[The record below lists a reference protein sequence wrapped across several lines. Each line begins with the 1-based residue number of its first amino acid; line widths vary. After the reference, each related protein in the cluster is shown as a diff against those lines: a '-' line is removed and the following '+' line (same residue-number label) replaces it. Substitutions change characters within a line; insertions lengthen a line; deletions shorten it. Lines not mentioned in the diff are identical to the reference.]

1 MDKFYLTTA
10 IIYVNALPHV
20 GHALEMIGT
29 DALARYKR
37 LTGYDVYFLTG
48 TDENSL
54 NAERRSRELGLP
66 PQQYVNQMAD
76 TIQSV
81 WRKLNISNDGFVRT
95 TAERHV
101 ATCQAFFE
109 RVRANGDIY
118 KGTYEGWYCTSCE
131 AFRAEE
137 ELVDGCC
144 PYHPGKKVEWLHE
157 ENYFFRL
164 SRYQEPLLRHIE
176 AHPEF
181 IEPEIRRNEIVNFIK
196 SGLQDFS
203 VSRSSMRWGIP
214 VPGDPS
220 QVIYVWFD
228 ALLNYITGVGYADD
242 PAMFARYWPAD
253 LHVVGK
259 DITRFHAIY
268 WPAMLM
274 SAGVALPKRVFGHGF
289 VYQKGER
296 MSKSLGNVVE
306 PGAIADEFGPDPLRY
321 YLLREV
327 PFDRDGDFA
336 WPTFVQRYNADLGN
350 DLGNLLNRTLSMINR
365 YFGGQVPEPQR
376 ADWETNFGD
385 RSLIELSGQT
395 VAAMEQHFN
404 ALDFDEALVAI
415 WQFVGRANKYVEEN
429 APWTLNKTDRARL
442 GTVLYDL
449 AESLRL
455 IAHFVWPVIPTTAE
469 RMAEQLA
476 VPLEVRGNWPEVS
489 AWGRLAP
496 GTRVTPQPVP
506 LFPRIVPASADKYWR
521 GDIDEEGKRV

>member
-1 MDKFYLTTA
+1 MEKFYLTTA

-20 GHALEMIGT
+20 GHALEMIGS

-54 NAERRSRELGLP
+54 NAERRARELGLP
-66 PQQYVNQMAD
+66 PQQYVDQMAE

-95 TAERHV
+95 TEERH
-101 ATCQAFFE
+101 AKTCQDIFRRVQE
-109 RVRANGDIY
+109 RGDIY

-144 PYHPGKKVEWLHE
+144 TFHPGRKVEWLHE

-164 SRYQEPLLRHIE
+164 SRYQDALLQHIA

-181 IEPEIRRNEIVNFIK
+181 IEPEMRRNEIVNFIK

-228 ALLNYITGVGYADD
+228 ALINYVTGVGYADD
-242 PAMFARYWPAD
+242 QEQFARYWPCD
-253 LHVVGK
+253 LHIVGK

-268 WPAMLM
+268 WPAMLL
-274 SAGVALPKRVFGHGF
+274 SAGLPLPKRVFGHGF

-296 MSKSLGNVVE
+296 MSKSRGNVVE

-350 DLGNLLNRTLSMINR
+350 DLGNLLNRTVSMLNR
-365 YFGGQVPEPQR
+365 YFGGVVPEPER
-376 ADWETNFGD
+376 ADWAASPTD
-385 RSLIELSGQT
+385 KELVELAGQT
-395 VAAMEQHFN
+395 VVALEKHFN
-404 ALDFDEALVAI
+404 ALDFDEALAAT
-415 WQFVGRANKYVEEN
+415 WQFISRANKYVEEN
-429 APWTLNKTDRARL
+429 APWTLQKTDRRRL
-442 GTVLYDL
+442 GTVLYNL
-449 AESLRL
+449 AEAIRL
-455 IAHFVWPVIPTTAE
+455 AAHFVWPVMPGTAE
-469 RMAEQLA
+469 RLAEQLNA
-476 VPLEVRGNWPEVS
+476 PLELHGRWSETS
-489 AWGRLAP
+489 AWGRLAV
-496 GTRVTPQPVP
+496 GTKVTEKPTP
-506 LFPRIVPASADKYWR
+506 LFPRIDA
-521 GDIDEEGKRV
+521 EGERV